1 MKHKKVAIVANSGI
15 DWVSKDDFKTYSSI
29 IGVDRGAFVLL
40 RKGIVPDVAIGDFDS
55 VSNEELKEIRTR
67 VANVKQYSRNKDQT
81 DLELAV
87 SYALAFHPGEITMFG
102 VTGGRLDQELTA
114 LHLLRAI
121 HEHKC
126 RAVLWDEHNFM
137 VFVSGKYQMKKQKK
151 FSYLS
156 ILPFTDEITV
166 SICGCKYPLK
176 NHVMKRGVTL
186 GVSNVITSK
195 FADVTIHK
203 GVAYCILSRDRGK
216 FSSSNHS

>member
-1 MKHKKVAIVANSGI
+1 MKHKKVAIVAGSDVG
-15 DWVSKDDFKTYSSI
+15 WVSKGDLKTFSSI

-40 RKGIVPDVAIGDFDS
+40 KKGIVPDVAIGDFDS

-87 SYALAFHPGEITMFG
+87 SYALAFHPEEITMFG

-121 HEHKC
+121 HEQKC

-137 VFVSGKYQMKKQKK
+137 VFVSGKYQIQKQKK

-176 NHVMKRGVTL
+176 NHVMKRGVTR
-186 GVSNVITSK
+186 GVSNVIVSDYAEIT
-195 FADVTIHK
+195 VHK
-203 GVAYCILSRDRGK
+203 GIAYVILSGDGK
-216 FSSSNHS
+216 

>member
-1 MKHKKVAIVANSGI
+1 MKHKKVAIIAGSDV
-15 DWVSKDDFKTYSSI
+15 DWVSKDDLKTYSYV

-55 VSNEELKEIRTR
+55 VSNEELKEIRMR
-67 VANVKQYSRNKDQT
+67 VANVKQCSPDKDQT

-87 SYALAFHPGEITMFG
+87 LYALTIHPGEITMFG
-102 VTGGRLDQELTA
+102 VTGGRLDQALAA
-114 LHLLRAI
+114 LHLLRII
-121 HEHKC
+121 HEQKC

-137 VFVSGKYQMKKQKK
+137 VFISGKYQIKKQKK

-166 SICGCKYPLK
+166 SISGCKYPLK

-186 GVSNVITSK
+186 GVSNVIVSDY
-195 FADVTIHK
+195 AEIIVHK
-203 GVAYCILSRDRGK
+203 GVAYVILSRDGK
-216 FSSSNHS
+216 

>member
-1 MKHKKVAIVANSGI
+1 MKHKKVAIVAGSDV
-15 DWVSKDDFKTYSSI
+15 DWVSTGDLKTYSYV

-40 RKGIVPDVAIGDFDS
+40 RKGIIPDIAIGDFDS
-55 VSNEELKEIRTR
+55 VSKKELKEIRTS
-67 VANVKQYSRNKDQT
+67 VANVKQYSPDKDQT

-87 SYALAFHPGEITMFG
+87 SYALAFHPEEITMFG
-102 VTGGRLDQELTA
+102 VTGGRLDQALAA
-114 LHLLRAI
+114 LHLLRII

-126 RAVLWDEHNFM
+126 RAVLRDEHNFM
-137 VFVSGKYQMKKQKK
+137 VFVSGKYQIQKQKH

-186 GVSNVITSK
+186 GVSNVIVSDHAEIT
-195 FADVTIHK
+195 VHK
-203 GVAYCILSRDRGK
+203 GVAYVILSRDGK
-216 FSSSNHS
+216 